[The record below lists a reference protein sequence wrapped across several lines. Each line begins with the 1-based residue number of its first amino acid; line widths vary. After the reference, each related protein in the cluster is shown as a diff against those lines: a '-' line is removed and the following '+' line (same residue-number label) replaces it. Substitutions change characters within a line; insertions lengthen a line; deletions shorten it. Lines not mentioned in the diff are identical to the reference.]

1 MDFTGKR
8 AHSTGK
14 WDETACVLP
23 SLTIMSS
30 RTMDTVAGVT
40 VAFLLKAECY
50 FIVWIYRRLFI
61 HASVNG
67 DLGCF
72 HLLGMVY
79 KNAAVNVHRRIYA
92 WKCVFILLEYLPGSG
107 TGGSR
112 VIL

>member
-1 MDFTGKR
+1 MDFTGRR

-14 WDETACVLP
+14 WGQTCVLP

-30 RTMDTVAGVT
+30 RIADTVASVT
-40 VAFLLKAECY
+40 VEFLLKTECY

-107 TGGSR
+107 TAGS
-112 VIL
+112 